1 MEHSLNAYITIIPP
15 VCFHQGYVQAK
26 LAEVSFLVQCIYIYI
41 YIYIYIVE
49 EGLDG
54 HGLL

>member
-1 MEHSLNAYITIIPP
+1 MYSMQRKCVTDLYTYTHAHTYIHIYT
-15 VCFHQGYVQAK
+15 
-26 LAEVSFLVQCIYIYI
+26 YIYI